1 MAYCEAT
8 LQSRVEGMMHG
19 DKFFE
24 ENIHTVV
31 VVVVVGLDTTG
42 FCK

>member
-1 MAYCEAT
+1 MAYYEAT

-19 DKFFE
+19 DKFLE

-31 VVVVVGLDTTG
+31 VVVVVGLVTAR